1 MALSTTELELQVTE
15 FLPAREVMTA
25 VGYQA
30 SGGDEQE
37 IESHDPHTVDGS
49 DCNTYEGGV
58 LNGATVQSVLSDF
71 QLRDVQVN
79 LLLGVLAHD
88 LQDTV
93 DVGTAND
100 DQSSIFSG

>member
-15 FLPAREVMTA
+15 YLPAREVMTA
-25 VGYQA
+25 VGYQP

-49 DCNTYEGGV
+49 DCNTFEGGL
-58 LNGATVQSVLSDF
+58 LNGATVQSVLSDIEA
-71 QLRDVQVN
+71 RDVQVN

-93 DVGTAND
+93 DVATANQ
-100 DQSSIFSG
+100 DQQGIVS